1 MESQA
6 FLRARGPARI
16 CWALLAAAAMTNVG
30 SHTGSAPVISPYGS
44 WDSPLRA
51 EVLSGGRVAMSDLR
65 SVDGRLYWVET
76 VPSAGGISG
85 LFSAAKTASAAR
97 VSPEG
102 VNVRT
107 RVHEYGGA
115 PFLATQGRLYYSNYA
130 DQRIYALGADGKAT
144 ALTPV
149 GYRYADCVATPGD
162 GTANAALI
170 CIREDHTNPEDVR
183 NTLVRIPLPAG
194 GAGEVL
200 YAASDFVAFPR
211 LSRDGR
217 RLAFIA
223 WNHPSMPWDG
233 TELKVADLA
242 PEGLGT
248 LATVAGGTAESVL
261 EPQWDSDGTLYF
273 ISDRS
278 GYWNLY
284 ANRGT
289 DSHAV
294 WPREAEFASPLW
306 TLGQANYVLMG
317 DGHAVA
323 RFCAGGSDQ
332 LAVIDLQRGT
342 ARILDLPY
350 VEFSSL
356 TRLDSRHIAALVGSS
371 DAPPAIMRIDILHAK
386 ATVLRSAGPAP
397 LPKDS
402 ISVARAI
409 DFPVA
414 DGRSVAHAF
423 YYAPRNAGFVAP
435 TGTLPPLLTFV
446 HGGPTSQATAAFAAR
461 IQFWTSRGFAVVD
474 VNHRGSSG
482 FGRDFR
488 RQLNGNWGVVDVEDA
503 IAAVRYLGKTGAVD
517 PARTAISGGSAGG
530 YTVLNALSS
539 SDVFKAGADYY
550 GISDITA
557 LATDT
562 HKFESRY
569 LDSLLGPYPA
579 AKAVY
584 ESRSPLNHLD
594 GFKVP
599 LIVLQGADDPV
610 VPPNQSERI
619 VAALRKRGVPVAY
632 LLFPGESHGFR
643 KPQNTTRA
651 LQAELSFYGRIF
663 GFTPADSLPPLQI
676 EGLPEAS

>member
-1 MESQA
+1 MESDTSS
-6 FLRARGPARI
+6 RGNGPARA
-16 CWALLAAAAMTNVG
+16 CWALLAASVMTG
-30 SHTGSAPVISPYGS
+30 AHGHDQTAPVVAPYGS

-65 SVDGRLYWVET
+65 SVDGRLYWTET
-76 VPSAGGISG
+76 IPSAGGISG
-85 LFSAAKTASAAR
+85 LFTAAAAESGTR

-115 PFLATQGRLYYSNYA
+115 PFVASGGHVYYSNYA
-130 DQRIYALGADGKAT
+130 DQRLYTFGSDGNAT

-149 GYRYADCVATPGD
+149 GYRYADCAATPG
-162 GTANAALI
+162 TTALI
-170 CIREDHTNPEDVR
+170 CVREDHTDPKEVR
-183 NTLVRIPLPAG
+183 NAIVRIPLPAAG

-200 YAASDFVAFPR
+200 YAASDFVAYPR
-211 LSRDGR
+211 PSPDGR

-223 WNHPSMPWDG
+223 WNHPNMPWDG
-233 TELKVADLA
+233 TELHVAELA
-242 PEGLGT
+242 KDGLAT
-248 LATVAGGTAESVL
+248 LTTVAGGATESVL
-261 EPQWDSDGTLYF
+261 EPQWDADGTLYF
-273 ISDRS
+273 LSDRG

-284 ANRGT
+284 ARQGA
-289 DSHAV
+289 DSRLV
-294 WPREAEFASPLW
+294 WQRAAEFAGPLW

-323 RFCAGGSDQ
+323 RFSEAGSDR
-332 LAVIDLQRGT
+332 LAVIDLHHST
-342 ARILDLPY
+342 AHILDLPY
-350 VEFSSL
+350 VEFSNL

-371 DAPPAIMRIDILHAK
+371 DSPPAIMRIDVLHGS
-386 ATVLRSAGPAP
+386 ATTLRSAGATP

-402 ISVARAI
+402 ISVAKAI

-414 DGRSVAHAF
+414 AGGVAHAF
-423 YYAPRNAGFVAP
+423 FYPPRNAGFAAP
-435 TGTLPPLLTFV
+435 SGTLPPLLTFV
-446 HGGPTSQATAAFAAR
+446 HGGPTAQATAAFAAR

-488 RQLNGNWGVVDVEDA
+488 RQLNGKWGVVDVEDA
-503 IAAVRYLGKTGAVD
+503 IAAVRYLGKIGAAD
-517 PARTAISGGSAGG
+517 PARTALSGGSAGG

-557 LATDT
+557 LARDT

-569 LDSLLGPYPA
+569 LDSLIGPYPA
-579 AKAVY
+579 AKSVY

-594 GFKVP
+594 GFEVP

-619 VAALRKRGVPVAY
+619 VDALRKRGVPVAY

-643 KPQNTTRA
+643 KPENTTRA
-651 LQAELSFYGRIF
+651 LQAELSFYGQVF
-663 GFTPADSLPPLQI
+663 GFEPADSLPPLKI
-676 EGLPEAS
+676 EGLASSS

>member
-1 MESQA
+1 MGSNA
-6 FLRARGPARI
+6 CTRLNAVVRF
-16 CWALLAAAAMTNVG
+16 CWVLVASSAMTGANG
-30 SHTGSAPVISPYGS
+30 HERAAPVISPHGS

-51 EVLSGGRVAMSDLR
+51 EVLSSGRVAMGDLR
-65 SVDGRLYWVET
+65 SVDGRLYWTET
-76 VPSAGGISG
+76 MPSAGGISG
-85 LFSAAKTASAAR
+85 LFSAAAEDSGTR
-97 VSPEG
+97 ISPEG

-115 PFLATQGRLYYSNYA
+115 PFIATGGHVYYSNYA
-130 DQRIYALGADGKAT
+130 DQRLYELGPDGKAS

-149 GYRYADCVATPGD
+149 GYRYADCVGIQR
-162 GTANAALI
+162 GAASNDALL
-170 CIREDHTNPEDVR
+170 CVREDHTDPKDVR

-200 YAASDFVAFPR
+200 YSGSDFVAFPR
-211 LSRDGR
+211 PSRDGR

-223 WNHPSMPWDG
+223 WNHPNMPWDG
-233 TELKVADLA
+233 TELQVAELGKD
-242 PEGLGT
+242 GLGEPT
-248 LATVAGGTAESVL
+248 TIAGGRAESVL
-261 EPQWDSDGTLYF
+261 EPQWDTDGTLYF
-273 ISDRS
+273 ISDRG

-284 ANRGT
+284 SAKGHESRP
-289 DSHAV
+289 V
-294 WPREAEFASPLW
+294 WQREAEFATPLW

-323 RFCAGGSDQ
+323 RFSERGSDR
-332 LAVIDLQRGT
+332 LAVIDLHRGT
-342 ARILDLPY
+342 ARVLDLPY
-350 VEFSSL
+350 VEFSHL
-356 TRLDSRHIAALVGSS
+356 ARLDSRHIAALVGSV
-371 DAPPAIMRIDILHAK
+371 DAPPAIMRIDIVQASVTL
-386 ATVLRSAGPAP
+386 LRSAGSSP
-397 LPKDS
+397 LPKESVS
-402 ISVARAI
+402 IAKPI

-414 DGRSVAHAF
+414 DGQVAHAL
-423 YYAPRNAGFVAP
+423 YYPPRNAGFVAP

-488 RQLNGNWGVVDVEDA
+488 RQLDGNWGVVDVVDA
-503 IAAVRYLGKTGAVD
+503 IAAVRYLGKTGAAD
-517 PARTAISGGSAGG
+517 PARTAISGSSAGG

-550 GISDITA
+550 GVSDMTA
-557 LATDT
+557 LAQDT

-569 LDSLLGPYPA
+569 LDSLIGPFPA
-579 AKAVY
+579 AKSVY

-594 GFKVP
+594 GFKAP
-599 LIVLQGADDPV
+599 LIVLQGGDDPI

-619 VAALRKRGVPVAY
+619 VDALRKRHVPVAY

-643 KPQNTTRA
+643 KPDNITRA
-651 LQAELSFYGRIF
+651 LQAELSFYGQVF
-663 GFTPADSLPPLQI
+663 GFTPADALPPLTI
-676 EGLPEAS
+676 EGLPSKS

>member
-1 MESQA
+1 MGSN
-6 FLRARGPARI
+6 ARFRRNAVSRVCLGFV
-16 CWALLAAAAMTNVG
+16 AASVMTGAN
-30 SHTGSAPVISPYGS
+30 SHDRVPPVVSPYGS
-44 WDSPLRA
+44 WVSPLRA
-51 EVLSGGRVAMSDLR
+51 EVLSSSRIAMGDLR
-65 SVDGRLYWVET
+65 SVDGRLYWTET
-76 VPSAGGISG
+76 MPSAGGISG
-85 LFSAAKTASAAR
+85 LFSMAGENTGTR

-115 PFLATQGRLYYSNYA
+115 PFVATGNHVYYSNYA
-130 DQRIYALGADGKAT
+130 DQRLYELGSDGNAS

-149 GYRYADCVATPGD
+149 GYRYADCTVISRDARSND
-162 GTANAALI
+162 ALI
-170 CIREDHTNPEDVR
+170 CVREDHTDPKQVR

-194 GAGEVL
+194 GAGDVL
-200 YAASDFVAFPR
+200 YSGSDFVAYPR
-211 LSRDGR
+211 PSRDGR
-217 RLAFIA
+217 QLAFIA
-223 WNHPSMPWDG
+223 WNHPNMPWDG
-233 TELKVADLA
+233 TELKVADLGKD
-242 PEGLGT
+242 GLGELT
-248 LATVAGGTAESVL
+248 TVAGGATESVL

-273 ISDRS
+273 ICDRS
-278 GYWNLY
+278 GYWNL
-284 ANRGT
+284 
-289 DSHAV
+289 HARQGNNSRPV
-294 WPREAEFASPLW
+294 WQREAEFASPLW

-323 RFCAGGSDQ
+323 RFSERGIDR
-332 LAVIDLQRGT
+332 LAVIDLHRGT

-350 VEFSSL
+350 VEFSHL
-356 TRLDSRHIAALVGSS
+356 ARLDSRNIVALVGSV
-371 DAPPAIMRIDILHAK
+371 DAPPAIMRIDVVHSS
-386 ATVLRSAGPAP
+386 ATILRSAGSSP
-397 LPKDS
+397 LPKES
-402 ISVARAI
+402 VSVAKPI
-409 DFPVA
+409 DFPTA
-414 DGRSVAHAF
+414 DGGVAHAF
-423 YYAPRNAGFVAP
+423 YYQPRNAGFVAP
-435 TGTLPPLLTFV
+435 ASTLPPLLTFV

-482 FGRDFR
+482 FGRNFR

-503 IAAVRYLGKTGAVD
+503 IAAVRYLGKTGAAD

-550 GISDITA
+550 GVSDITA
-557 LATDT
+557 LAQDT

-569 LDSLLGPYPA
+569 LDSLIGPFPA
-579 AKAVY
+579 MKSVY

-610 VPPNQSERI
+610 VPPSQSERI

-643 KPQNTTRA
+643 KPENTTRA
-651 LQAELSFYGRIF
+651 LQAELSFYGQVF
-663 GFTPADSLPPLQI
+663 GFIPADSLPPLKV
-676 EGLPEAS
+676 EGLSTD